1 MNKSLISL
9 LFALLLWNCSGER
22 GNDNFALEREISS
35 LRVEI
40 EGGELVLNWDEPLAM
55 LSEPDNFQG
64 YTLWAVLDEEAEQG
78 FIEAG
83 IPSSS
88 DFTSYNENS
97 YSQNIL
103 KFDLNL
109 GQDDLPTWAIPD
121 SLLDRARNDNK
132 TTVVFLIWA
141 DFGSDFRASRTSAR
155 VFLKDVFPADKVDM
169 TVDFGP
175 DYVKVRW
182 VRPADVVSRVPSVE
196 DGKIFGY
203 NLALSYV
210 EGAGTSFSL
219 DNTQLLDDSTFIP
232 SEASILPNQV
242 ILTENQQTPLV
253 NVDSTFKDTSNT
265 GANRGTLNYAI
276 LDGGKLGQADSV
288 FELYFSGLEYETSYT
303 LTALSFDSLG
313 NTFDLQSEAFVSPSV
328 LTFKTTDSVAPVF
341 NSNEILVPVESDPS
355 RKVIYWE
362 KATDDSGIEAYSI
375 LKIDSS
381 ARGLDSNI
389 FEFIPS
395 RLADTLIEFG
405 SLELDM
411 FYDTLNYFIPGSVVR
426 LELRARDSSGFASL
440 ANIVLDTIAYTRP
453 ELCPDSTMIALSN
466 LDEVFCIDPLERRVD
481 QESNPGAFVNNVT
494 GAVAQDFCQQ
504 LGSVTNSSGDW
515 TYDLCSETQWVSAC
529 QGNAASAELNFGLIE
544 NGSASVAEGL
554 LFTEC
559 NVGTL
564 DSLGAKSDAFNTRSR
579 KCVTEDGVYDLS
591 GQYQEW
597 VLRTSGYG
605 LKGAS
610 WASGEGILNSNI
622 SNMARCKATNIP
634 VRVVPS
640 YVDTSTKLLRL
651 NDGTILLE
659 TDSLLLDTLISARVR
674 DTLDE
679 SYYDDQVILFEIS
692 NQGTVLVSEFPVDYN
707 EYRRDST
714 TFTEVYFN
722 GLEAKIVERVQT
734 VYITGTKTQSAA
746 DFHKD
751 ESISFRCCATLAP

>member
-9 LFALLLWNCSGER
+9 LLALLLWNCSGER

-83 IPSSS
+83 IPSAS
-88 DFTSYNENS
+88 DFTAYNENS

-219 DNTQLLDDSTFIP
+219 DNTQLLNDSTFIP
-232 SEASILPNQV
+232 SSASILPNKV
-242 ILTENQQTPLV
+242 ILTQNQQTPLV
-253 NVDSTFKDTSNT
+253 NIDSTFKDTSNT
-265 GANRGTLNYAI
+265 GSNRGTLNYAI
-276 LDGGKLGQADSV
+276 LDGGKLGEADSV
-288 FELYFSGLEYETSYT
+288 FELYFSGLDYETSYT

-328 LTFKTTDSVAPVF
+328 LTFQTTDSLAPVF
-341 NSNEILVPVESDPS
+341 NSSEILVPLESDPS
-355 RKVIYWE
+355 RKVIFWE

-381 ARGLDSNI
+381 ARGLDSST

-395 RLADTLIEFG
+395 RLADTVIEFG

-411 FYDTLNYFIPGSVVR
+411 FYDL
-426 LELRARDSSGFASL
+426 SL
-440 ANIVLDTIAYTRP
+440 IHI
-453 ELCPDSTMIALSN
+453 
-466 LDEVFCIDPLERRVD
+466 
-481 QESNPGAFVNNVT
+481 
-494 GAVAQDFCQQ
+494 
-504 LGSVTNSSGDW
+504 
-515 TYDLCSETQWVSAC
+515 
-529 QGNAASAELNFGLIE
+529 
-544 NGSASVAEGL
+544 
-554 LFTEC
+554 
-559 NVGTL
+559 
-564 DSLGAKSDAFNTRSR
+564 
-579 KCVTEDGVYDLS
+579 
-591 GQYQEW
+591 
-597 VLRTSGYG
+597 
-605 LKGAS
+605 
-610 WASGEGILNSNI
+610 
-622 SNMARCKATNIP
+622 
-634 VRVVPS
+634 
-640 YVDTSTKLLRL
+640 
-651 NDGTILLE
+651 
-659 TDSLLLDTLISARVR
+659 
-674 DTLDE
+674 
-679 SYYDDQVILFEIS
+679 
-692 NQGTVLVSEFPVDYN
+692 
-707 EYRRDST
+707 
-714 TFTEVYFN
+714 
-722 GLEAKIVERVQT
+722 
-734 VYITGTKTQSAA
+734 
-746 DFHKD
+746 
-751 ESISFRCCATLAP
+751 